1 MKRLAI
7 AVIVLGVILGGIALT
22 KDKGVDYKAPTEV
35 IKEVEKTVPE
45 LDKRIADA
53 LVASSTDIE
62 RAMQEASEKAKT
74 SIEAEIK
81 LRVNRQL
88 QKELE
93 IEESKLEEQVS
104 L

>member
-1 MKRLAI
+1 MKRLAMIVI
-7 AVIVLGVILGGIALT
+7 AVGVLGGAYLISD
-22 KDKGVDYKAPTEV
+22 KDAVDYMAPTEV

-53 LVASSTDIE
+53 LLASTTEIE
-62 RAMQEASEKAKT
+62 TAMQEASKKAKEG
-74 SIEAEIK
+74 IEAEIK

>member
-7 AVIVLGVILGGIALT
+7 VVIAVGLLGGAYLIN
-22 KDKGVDYKAPTEV
+22 DKVAVNYIAPTEV

-45 LDKRIADA
+45 LEKRIADA
-53 LVASSTDIE
+53 LIASSTDIE
-62 RAMQEASEKAKT
+62 AAMQEASQKAKT

-81 LRVNRQL
+81 LRVNREL